1 VADPGRKPPKK
12 RENPKFPRRFN
23 ANDAH
28 ALGLLVER
36 VINVPS
42 KRHEFKEDPIRV
54 AKDAGVRV
62 TAKMER
68 IVFTLADMSPSE
80 LRLLS
85 DLNRLLIAEGLFVE
99 TGNPP
104 IMIY

>member
-1 VADPGRKPPKK
+1 
-12 RENPKFPRRFN
+12 
-23 ANDAH
+23 
-28 ALGLLVER
+28 
-36 VINVPS
+36 
-42 KRHEFKEDPIRV
+42 
-54 AKDAGVRV
+54 
-62 TAKMER
+62 MER